1 MASDSFGGL
10 ASLAPADPMQF
21 TAWLDDALGR
31 PLTIVALRRAS
42 DVGAAGEARDA
53 PLAAWRAQ
61 LVAYP
66 SVRLLAEELDDESG
80 DEALARI
87 TQRDPDVLLVCA
99 GATSD
104 AAAAG
109 GWCAHILDVAEGLNL
124 FERMLLARCG
134 VGVTRANARA
144 AGYEDGFAP
153 DQPLADA
160 LAILAHEAIAREM
173 YRHRGSSPPCYL

>member
-1 MASDSFGGL
+1 MASDSFGGS
-10 ASLAPADPMQF
+10 ASLAPADPTQF

-31 PLTIVALRRAS
+31 PLTIVVLRHVGEA
-42 DVGAAGEARDA
+42 GAARDE
-53 PLAAWRAQ
+53 PLGVWRAQ

-66 SVRLLAEELDDESG
+66 SVRLLTEDLDDESG

-87 TQRDPDVLLVCA
+87 AQRDPDALLVCA
-99 GATSD
+99 NATSD

-109 GWCAHILDVAEGLNL
+109 GWCARILDAAEGLNL

-173 YRHRGSSPPCYL
+173 YRRRGSSPPCYL